1 MDPVTLA
8 IVSALAS
15 GAVSG
20 VAEKMVKEAYNV
32 LRHKL
37 KSTFGKD
44 SELVKS
50 VERLEARPDSNAR
63 RALVQEEVTIAK
75 AEQYEE
81 VLRAAQVLLGTIK
94 DQPEGEKV
102 IQQAI
107 GNNIA
112 QASGGSTA
120 SVNVNRRKD

>member
-44 SELVKS
+44 SELYQLPF
-50 VERLEARPDSNAR
+50 ETP
-63 RALVQEEVTIAK
+63 
-75 AEQYEE
+75 
-81 VLRAAQVLLGTIK
+81 
-94 DQPEGEKV
+94 
-102 IQQAI
+102 
-107 GNNIA
+107 
-112 QASGGSTA
+112 
-120 SVNVNRRKD
+120 